1 MKLSVIMPV
10 YNEKE
15 TIREILE
22 KVRRV
27 NLEKEIVIVDD
38 ASLDGTTEVLRRVES
53 ENLKFESFESKKDT
67 DIKIIYHRENQGK
80 GSAIRT
86 ALQFVTGDIVII
98 QDGDLEYNPEDY
110 QKLVEPII
118 SGQTKVVYGSR
129 ILGKGKMSYRRY
141 YWGGRFLSWL
151 ANRLYGAQITD
162 EPTGYKVFR
171 AEVLKGLGLR
181 CQRFE
186 FCPEVTAKLCK
197 KGYRIKEVP
206 ISYFPRKVEEGK
218 KIRWIDGLI
227 AIRTLLKYRFVN

>member
-10 YNEKE
+10 YNEKD
-15 TIREILE
+15 TIRKILE
-22 KVRRV
+22 KVRKV
-27 NLEKEIVIVDD
+27 NLEKEIIIVDD
-38 ASLDGTTEVLRRVES
+38 ASLDGTTEMLRR
-53 ENLKFESFESKKDT
+53 FESFESKRNA
-67 DIKIIYHRENQGK
+67 DIKIIYHQENQGK

-98 QDGDLEYNPEDY
+98 QDGDLEYSPEDY

-129 ILGKGKMSYRRY
+129 TLGEGKRSYWRY

-151 ANRLYGAQITD
+151 ANILYGAQITD
-162 EPTGYKVFR
+162 EPTCYKVFR
-171 AEVLKGLGLR
+171 AEVLKSLDLK

-197 KGYRIKEVP
+197 KGYWIKEVP
-206 ISYFPRKVEEGK
+206 ISYYPRKIEDGK
-218 KIRWIDGLI
+218 KIRWIDGLV
-227 AIRTLLKYRFVN
+227 AIFTLLKYRFIR